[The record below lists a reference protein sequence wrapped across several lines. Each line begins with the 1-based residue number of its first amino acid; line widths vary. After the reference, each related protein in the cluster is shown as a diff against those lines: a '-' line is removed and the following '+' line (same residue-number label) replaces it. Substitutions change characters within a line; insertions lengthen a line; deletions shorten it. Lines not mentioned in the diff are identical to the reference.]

1 MNVLLAKNFNVE
13 NINYSELKVMKS
25 GAKSVYIVYK
35 GNKVN
40 LQTPILNIPYGVND
54 NMQFIKK
61 DENRKDEERKYDVTV
76 SFKGM
81 DENPKIKQF
90 HDKMKELENKIIDD
104 AFANRLVWFKNNY
117 SGNKDVVSNMFTPI
131 VKHDKDKVTGEY
143 ANKYPPTF
151 KAKIPFNSLENKF
164 EFDCYDMDNNETNFH
179 DILANLKGGKAQ
191 FIIQLS
197 GIWFSAGMFGCSWKI
212 VSAKFQQI
220 NTSKIT
226 FVADSDD
233 EMNNGE
239 EDEDDD
245 DISVDNDVIAKIS
258 QKPVDKKQI
267 VSSSAPVPVA
277 SPATLKK
284 KASAPVPA
292 PAPVPVPVPQEDEDE
307 EDDEE
312 DEEDDDVVVGTG
324 ATELGDVAEEDEDE
338 EDDDEEEEDVPPP
351 PPPVK
356 VVVEPV
362 KTDTKVKK
370 AVANKK
376 K

>member
-1 MNVLLAKNFNVE
+1 MNVLLAKNFDTNKLK
-13 NINYSELKVMKS
+13 YSELKVMKS
-25 GAKSVYIVYK
+25 GAKSVYINYN

-40 LQTPILNIPYGVND
+40 LQTPVLNIPYGVND

-61 DENRKDEERKYDVTV
+61 DDNRKDEERKYDVTV

-117 SGNKDVVSNMFTPI
+117 GGNKDVVANMFTPI
-131 VKHDKDKVTGEY
+131 VKHDKDKLTGEY

-151 KAKIPFNSLENKF
+151 KAKIPYNSFENKF
-164 EFDCYDMDNNETNFH
+164 EFDCYDMDNNETNFN

-233 EMNNGE
+233 DNAN
-239 EDEDDD
+239 DEDDEDDED
-245 DISVDNDVIAKIS
+245 DISVDTDVIAKIS
-258 QKPVDKKQI
+258 QKPAAVADKKT
-267 VSSSAPVPVA
+267 VVEKVATVAPVVA
-277 SPATLKK
+277 KTVHKPI
-284 KASAPVPA
+284 
-292 PAPVPVPVPQEDEDE
+292 PQEE
-307 EDDEE
+307 E
-312 DEEDDDVVVGTG
+312 
-324 ATELGDVAEEDEDE
+324 
-338 EDDDEEEEDVPPP
+338 DDEEEEDDVEADDAVLGNVEEDAEEDEEDEDEPE

-356 VVVEPV
+356 VEEPV
-362 KTDTKVKK
+362 KPDAKTKK
-370 AVANKK
+370 AVVKK

>member
-1 MNVLLAKNFNVE
+1 MNVLLAKNFNVDKLK
-13 NINYSELKVMKS
+13 YSELKVMKS
-25 GAKSVYIVYK
+25 GAKSVYINYN

-131 VKHDKDKVTGEY
+131 VKHDKDKLTGEY

-151 KAKIPFNSLENKF
+151 KAKIPYNSNENKF
-164 EFDCYDMDNNETNFH
+164 EFDCYDMDNNETNFN
-179 DILANLKGGKAQ
+179 DILSNLKGGKAQ

-212 VSAKFQQI
+212 VSAKFQQL

-233 EMNNGE
+233 EMNNAND
-239 EDEDDD
+239 DEDDD

-258 QKPVDKKQI
+258 QKQPEKKTLVEKQA
-267 VSSSAPVPVA
+267 VVPPVA
-277 SPATLKK
+277 VSKPVQ
-284 KASAPVPA
+284 KAI
-292 PAPVPVPVPQEDEDE
+292 PQEE
-307 EDDEE
+307 EDDED
-312 DEEDDDVVVGTG
+312 DEADADDDEAEAGDDDN
-324 ATELGDVAEEDEDE
+324 ELDNVEEGDE
-338 EDDDEEEEDVPPP
+338 DDEEEEAVVQQPPA
-351 PPPVK
+351 PV
-356 VVVEPV
+356 VEEPV
-362 KTDTKVKK
+362 KPLPETKVKK
-370 AVANKK
+370 GVAKK

>member
-1 MNVLLAKNFNVE
+1 MNVLLAKNFDVE
-13 NINYSELKVMKS
+13 NLKYSELKVMKS
-25 GAKSVYIVYK
+25 GAKSVYINYK

-117 SGNKDVVSNMFTPI
+117 SGNKEVVSNMFTPI
-131 VKHDKDKVTGEY
+131 VKHDKDKLTGEY

-151 KAKIPFNSLENKF
+151 KAKIPYNSLENKF
-164 EFDCYDMDNNETNFH
+164 EFDCYDMDNNETNFN
-179 DILANLKGGKAQ
+179 DILANLKGGRAQ

-233 EMNNGE
+233 DNANDE
-239 EDEDDD
+239 EDEDD
-245 DISVDNDVIAKIS
+245 ISVDTDVIAKIS
-258 QKPVDKKQI
+258 QKPADKKT
-267 VSSSAPVPVA
+267 VVEKVAPT
-277 SPATLKK
+277 PAKTVHK
-284 KASAPVPA
+284 PI
-292 PAPVPVPVPQEDEDE
+292 PQEEEDDEEEDEDDEVDDKVLGNVEEEAEDDEDE
-307 EDDEE
+307 EDDEPE
-312 DEEDDDVVVGTG
+312 
-324 ATELGDVAEEDEDE
+324 
-338 EDDDEEEEDVPPP
+338 

-356 VVVEPV
+356 VEEPV
-362 KTDTKVKK
+362 KPEAKAKK
-370 AVANKK
+370 AVVKK